1 MWRTILNVLDFGCMF
16 GILDFFNIPG
26 VNPASDKEV
35 SAILFTITRGIAD
48 TSVEEEIKKKSNFSD
63 DNIFHNTAE
72 YLNLIKRTYMT
83 YVAMRISALWAFCVC
98 MIANCME
105 FYIGNIQKNRKC
117 KFPSRVLNYGLVLF
131 YNNRSKV
138 TCTTISDKMI
148 TCNFKLHLYSYIVQF
163 SKWSWRNQM

>member
-1 MWRTILNVLDFGCMF
+1 MFVRRVLINKNVENDFECF
-16 GILDFFNIPG
+16 GFWMHVWNSGFLNIPG

-83 YVAMRISALWAFCVC
+83 YVAMRISAL
-98 MIANCME
+98 
-105 FYIGNIQKNRKC
+105 
-117 KFPSRVLNYGLVLF
+117 
-131 YNNRSKV
+131 
-138 TCTTISDKMI
+138 
-148 TCNFKLHLYSYIVQF
+148 
-163 SKWSWRNQM
+163 

>member
-1 MWRTILNVLDFGCMF
+1 MF

-35 SAILFTITRGIAD
+35 SAILFNITRGIAD

-83 YVAMRISALWAFCVC
+83 YVAMRISALWYERSVYDCELHG
-98 MIANCME
+98 IL
-105 FYIGNIQKNRKC
+105 YRKH
-117 KFPSRVLNYGLVLF
+117 
-131 YNNRSKV
+131 
-138 TCTTISDKMI
+138 TEEQEM
-148 TCNFKLHLYSYIVQF
+148 
-163 SKWSWRNQM
+163 